1 MCKGGDN
8 MNLNKVLM
16 GLTRLSGIN
25 YQAQDWQKLIA
36 DVKASD
42 ADEATQNEIISVAQK
57 AIDAETKRNTAVVA
71 LLEKYSK
78 SENIAASEPEDDDFY

>member
-1 MCKGGDN
+1 